1 MVLNP
6 PDELSSNNINSQ
18 KKCRILVVSWIFF
31 AVGILWILFVVCRW
45 WFDSGQSLLSILL
58 SFFPMA
64 IGGGL
69 RNKALGREE
78 LNDTDGSFPPTV
90 GF

>member
-1 MVLNP
+1 
-6 PDELSSNNINSQ
+6 
-18 KKCRILVVSWIFF
+18 
-31 AVGILWILFVVCRW
+31 
-45 WFDSGQSLLSILL
+45 
-58 SFFPMA
+58 MA

-78 LNDTDGSFPPTV
+78 LNDTGGSFPLTG

>member
-1 MVLNP
+1 MVLKP
-6 PDELSSNNINSQ
+6 PDDLSSNNINSQ
-18 KKCRILVVSWIFF
+18 QACRILVVSWIFF

-78 LNDTDGSFPPTV
+78 LNDTDGSFPLTG

>member
-6 PDELSSNNINSQ
+6 PDDLSSNNINSQ
-18 KKCRILVVSWIFF
+18 QACRILVVSWIFF
-31 AVGILWILFVVCRW
+31 VIGISWILFIVYGWC
-45 WFDSGQSLLSILL
+45 FDSGQSLLPILW

-78 LNDTDGSFPPTV
+78 LNDTGGSFPPTG